1 MKSAPVDP
9 TAATLTVRAPVA
21 AAKAL
26 SEPASKAAAG
36 LPVVALAGGAA
47 LSLVAV
53 AVALIVVYLPSSKPA
68 DAAAGAAVRVFH
80 IAVVSSTITAASD

>member
-26 SEPASKAAAG
+26 SEPASKAAG

-53 AVALIVVYLPSSKPA
+53 AVALIVVFLPSSKPA

>member
-26 SEPASKAAAG
+26 SEPASKAAG

-53 AVALIVVYLPSSKPA
+53 AVALIVVFLPSSKPA

-80 IAVVSSTITAASD
+80 IAVVSSTITATSD